1 MISGPPGARF
11 FVTKGPGLLLED
23 RLVALIKPVAET
35 AGFDLVRVRVTGG
48 QTKTLQVMAERP
60 DRTMSAN
67 DCAKLSRAL
76 SPVLEDANPI
86 EGAYNLEVSSPGIDR
101 PLVRLKDFDD
111 WQGWA
116 AKIELNRLVEGQ
128 KRFKGVLAGIDDG
141 KVAFD
146 IEGEDQTA
154 LFPHEWIASA
164 QLILTDELIRETMK
178 ADKKARQQN
187 DQEDTVENPMETS
200 Q

>member
-1 MISGPPGARF
+1 M
-11 FVTKGPGLLLED
+11 LLED

-164 QLILTDELIRETMK
+164 QLILTEELIRETMK
-178 ADKKARQQN
+178 VDKKARQQN
-187 DQEDTVENPMETS
+187 DQEDTGENPMETS

>member
-1 MISGPPGARF
+1 
-11 FVTKGPGLLLED
+11 LLLED
-23 RLVALIKPVAET
+23 HLAALIEPVAQT
-35 AGFDLVRVRVTGG
+35 AGFDLIRVKITGG

-60 DRTMSAN
+60 DRTMSAG

-86 EGAYNLEVSSPGIDR
+86 DGAYNLEVSSPGIDR
-101 PLVRLKDFDD
+101 PLVRLKDFED
-111 WQGWA
+111 WQGRA

-128 KRFKGVLAGIDDG
+128 KRFKGVLAGIDED

-146 IEGEDQTA
+146 IEGEEDTA
-154 LFPHEWIASA
+154 LFPLEWIASA
-164 QLILTDELIRETMK
+164 QLILTDDLIRETMR
-178 ADKKARQQN
+178 ADKKARLEQD
-187 DQEDTVENPMETS
+187 DQEDTGENPMETS

>member
-1 MISGPPGARF
+1 M
-11 FVTKGPGLLLED
+11 LLED

-128 KRFKGVLAGIDDG
+128 KPGSM
-141 KVAFD
+141 
-146 IEGEDQTA
+146 TA
-154 LFPHEWIASA
+154 KSRS
-164 QLILTDELIRETMK
+164 ILKAKIRRRCSRMSGSP
-178 ADKKARQQN
+178 AR
-187 DQEDTVENPMETS
+187 S
-200 Q
+200 